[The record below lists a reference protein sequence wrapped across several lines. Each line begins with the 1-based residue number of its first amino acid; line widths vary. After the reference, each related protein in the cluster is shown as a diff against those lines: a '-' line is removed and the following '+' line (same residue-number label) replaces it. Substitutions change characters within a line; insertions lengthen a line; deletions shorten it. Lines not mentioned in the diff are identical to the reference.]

1 MKDTRKRAVMVALED
16 VDEAVKLTDVQLAA
30 LALVCTQ
37 NKRPAA
43 AKNVLNYMT
52 TRMMGRKS

>member
-1 MKDTRKRAVMVALED
+1 MKETRKRVAMIALED
-16 VDEAVKLTDVQLAA
+16 VDEAVRLTDVQLAA

-43 AKNVLNYMT
+43 AKNVLDYMT
-52 TRMMGRKS
+52 ARMMRRRP

>member
-1 MKDTRKRAVMVALED
+1 MKEDRKRTVMIALED
-16 VDEAVKLTDVQLAA
+16 VDEAVRLTDVQLAA

-37 NKRPAA
+37 NKRPSA

-52 TRMMGRKS
+52 ERMMRRRS